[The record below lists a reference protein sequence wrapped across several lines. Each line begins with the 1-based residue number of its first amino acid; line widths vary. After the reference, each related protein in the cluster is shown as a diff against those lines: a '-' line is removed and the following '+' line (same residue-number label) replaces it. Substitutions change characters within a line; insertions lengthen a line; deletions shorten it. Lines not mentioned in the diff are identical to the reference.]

1 MKWFCC
7 GVLRF
12 DSKAAHRSVFLTAV
26 SVDFQV
32 VALVRSDDS
41 FTELSGLDGVTAIQG
56 REKECY

>member
-1 MKWFCC
+1 M
-7 GVLRF
+7 VLYF